1 MYRNKKLESV
11 FIESITFKGK
21 NTMDGCVYQHPCM
34 NLTKSVDIHLSELL
48 QKCSK
53 EDKKIMQM

>member
-21 NTMDGCVYQHPCM
+21 NTMDGWFTNTPA
-34 NLTKSVDIHLSELL
+34 
-48 QKCSK
+48 
-53 EDKKIMQM
+53 